1 MPTGAPPST
10 ALLRALTLVIAIMVL
25 LRAKSVT
32 DQAGDC
38 PVRRGLCKPASTT
51 HSGMGSAL
59 LTLRVIGDERP
70 LHPCEEWTV
79 T

>member
-10 ALLRALTLVIAIMVL
+10 AILRALTLVIAIMVL

-38 PVRRGLCKPASTT
+38 PVLRGLCKP
-51 HSGMGSAL
+51 GVGD
-59 LTLRVIGDERP
+59 TLADGERP
-70 LHPCEEWTV
+70 TDAEGDRR
-79 T
+79 